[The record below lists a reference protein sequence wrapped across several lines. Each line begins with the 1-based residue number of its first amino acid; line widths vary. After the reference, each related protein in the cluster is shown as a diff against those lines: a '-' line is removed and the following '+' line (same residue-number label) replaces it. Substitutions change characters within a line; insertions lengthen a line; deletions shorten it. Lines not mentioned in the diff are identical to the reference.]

1 MGWKAAMMKKFEFQL
16 EKLLSYK
23 GQMLDS
29 EMMTLAVLN
38 NQLSDAQKKLLSLQM
53 EREQCNSDFEA
64 KMLGKTTPATCQMYT
79 FYKDHLK
86 DQILNTERIIAS
98 ITAQLDRQIEVIKK
112 LKLETK
118 SLETLKD
125 SRYDEYKKE
134 DLKAAEKQLEE
145 FISTVKIIG
154 KTI

>member
-1 MGWKAAMMKKFEFQL
+1 MKKFQFHL

-38 NQLSDAQKKLLSLQM
+38 EEMKVSQEKLLALQADLDCCC
-53 EREQCNSDFEA
+53 RELED
-64 KMLGKTTPATCQMYT
+64 KMLQKTTPAACQLHVR
-79 FYKDHLK
+79 YKEHLK
-86 DQILNTERIIAS
+86 LQIKQMEKEIAKLSLRI
-98 ITAQLDRQIEVIKK
+98 DNQIDTIKN

-118 SLETLKD
+118 SLETIKS

-134 DLKAAEKQLEE
+134 DLKAAELQVEE
-145 FISTVKIIG
+145 FVSTAKMMIRSF
-154 KTI
+154 

>member
-1 MGWKAAMMKKFEFQL
+1 MGAATLKKFEFQL

-29 EMMTLAVLN
+29 EMMALAVLN
-38 NQLSDAQKKLLSLQM
+38 SQMSDAQHKLHTLQ
-53 EREQCNSDFEA
+53 EEQEQCRVEFEK
-64 KMLGKTTPATCQMYT
+64 KMLEKTTPATCRMYIS
-79 FYKDHLK
+79 YKEHLK
-86 DQILNTERIIAS
+86 EQILNTEKIIEA
-98 ITAQLDRQIEVIKK
+98 IKVQIDQQIELIKK

-118 SLETLKD
+118 SLETLKT

-145 FISTVKIIG
+145 FVSTAKIIR
-154 KTI
+154 KSV